1 MNKAELIKMTAN
13 SANITQQEAK
23 HSLSYVIEAIS
34 TALKQGKTVELSGF
48 GTFKVKDKK
57 ERLGVN
63 PRTTEKML
71 IPACKVPVFKVSEK
85 LKELCNEY
93 K

>member
-1 MNKAELIKMTAN
+1 MNKAELIKMIAN
-13 SANITQQEAK
+13 SANITQQEAN

-34 TALKQGKTVELSGF
+34 TALKQGETVELSGF

-57 ERLGVN
+57 ERWGVN
-63 PRTTEKML
+63 PRTTKKML
-71 IPACKVPVFKVSEK
+71 IPTCRLPVFKVSEK
-85 LKELCNEY
+85 LKEACNEY

>member
-1 MNKAELIKMTAN
+1 MNKAELTKMIAN
-13 SANITQQEAK
+13 SANITQQEANCF
-23 HSLSYVIEAIS
+23 LSRVIEAIS

-57 ERLGVN
+57 ERWGVN
-63 PRTTEKML
+63 PRTTKKML
-71 IPACKVPVFKVSEK
+71 IPACRLPVFKVSEK
-85 LKELCNEY
+85 LKEACNEH